1 MNDYESEAY
10 GVGNAEVS
18 SPTESYSITGADG
31 NQIEVVDYSRDYT
44 GPRLADGTPDPY
56 GTGQGLNR
64 STDRLD
70 YGDDPNQV
78 LRDLRTIEA
87 RKMEGIFN
95 RILGPLDEQD
105 TFNTYL
111 NEYQRQ
117 QRQQYNPN
125 PVSRFA
131 ERVSRPIEVG
141 PGQIEL
147 GKVPGDGFGVT
158 YTQDLYPGDIV
169 KGIGSLFDALM
180 TQEDRNQ

>member
-18 SPTESYSITGADG
+18 SPTDSYSITGADG
-31 NQIEVVDYSRDYT
+31 NQIEVVDFSRDYT
-44 GPRLADGTPDPY
+44 GPRTTDGTPDPY
-56 GTGQGLNR
+56 GTGQGLNL
-64 STDRLD
+64 STDRID

-95 RILGPLDEQD
+95 RMLGPLNEQD

-111 NEYQRQ
+111 NEFQRQ
-117 QRQQYNPN
+117 QREQFNPN

-131 ERVSRPIEVG
+131 ERVSTP
-141 PGQIEL
+141 IEL
-147 GKVPGDGFGVT
+147 GAGKISLGATPTGAAGLT
-158 YTQDLYPGDIV
+158 YTQDLYPGDIER
-169 KGIGSLFDALM
+169 GIGSLFNSMLNSVGL
-180 TQEDRNQ
+180 R